1 MDNCLMTCLLQM
13 PVATTTTPAG
23 ASTAVA
29 YGQEQVDF
37 IVKTVDDLEQLKY
50 GASSTAPTY
59 YIQPA
64 PTAGNVAQL
73 APQQVVVTQSGQ
85 QIQIQPQQQVVRTS
99 PRKQVRYSKYGNA
112 YQH

>member
-1 MDNCLMTCLLQM
+1 MTCLLQM

-23 ASTAVA
+23 AGTAVA

-50 GASSTAPTY
+50 GAGSTAPTY

-64 PTAGNVAQL
+64 PTAANVAQL

>member
-1 MDNCLMTCLLQM
+1 M
-13 PVATTTTPAG
+13 PVATTTPAG
-23 ASTAVA
+23 AGTAVA

-50 GASSTAPTY
+50 GAGSTAPTY

-64 PTAGNVAQL
+64 PTAANVAQL

-85 QIQIQPQQQVVRTS
+85 QIQIQPQHHVVQRTS

-112 YQH
+112 YQQ